1 MRQADIAVYDPDGQL
16 QLVVEIKNRP
26 GASAEW
32 ATRLRHNLL
41 VHSFIPSAPYFLL
54 ALPDFFY
61 LWTEAMS
68 ASSLAKPDYKIN
80 ATKILAPYLNQ
91 LTQPLNGL
99 SGYGFEMIM
108 TSWLAGIVHT
118 DLQIDEAGPNLQ
130 WLFDSGLYEAI
141 SHGSVA
147 IEATV

>member
-1 MRQADIAVYDPDGQL
+1 MKRADIAVYDPDGQL

-41 VHSFIPSAPYFLL
+41 VHSFIPRAPYFLL
-54 ALPDFFY
+54 ALPDYFY
-61 LWTEAMS
+61 LWTDALS
-68 ASSLAKPDYKIN
+68 ASNLAEPNYKIK

-108 TSWLAGIVHT
+108 TSWLERIVHT
-118 DLQIDEAGPNLQ
+118 DLQPEEVGPNLQ
-130 WLFDSGLYEAI
+130 WLFDSGLYKAI

>member
-1 MRQADIAVYDPDGQL
+1 MKQADIAVYDPDGQL

-41 VHSFIPSAPYFLL
+41 VHSFIPRAPYFLL

-61 LWTEAMS
+61 LWTDALS
-68 ASSLAKPDYKIN
+68 ASNLAKPDYEIE
-80 ATKILAPYLNQ
+80 ATEILAPYLNQ
-91 LTQPLNGL
+91 LPWTLNDL
-99 SGYGFEMIM
+99 SKYGFEMIV
-108 TSWLAGIVHT
+108 TSWLERIVYT
-118 DLQIDEAGPNLQ
+118 DLQIDEVGPNLQ

-141 SHGSVA
+141 LHGSVA

>member
-1 MRQADIAVYDPDGQL
+1 MKRADIAVYDPDGQL

-41 VHSFIPSAPYFLL
+41 VHSFIPRAPYFLL

-91 LTQPLNGL
+91 LPWSLNDL
-99 SGYGFEMIM
+99 SRYSFEMIM
-108 TSWLAGIVHT
+108 TSWLERIVHI
-118 DLQIDEAGPNLQ
+118 DLQPDEIDPDLQ

-147 IEATV
+147 VEAAV

>member
-16 QLVVEIKNRP
+16 QLVVEIKNRS

-41 VHSFIPSAPYFLL
+41 VHSFIPRAPYFLL
-54 ALPDFFY
+54 ALPDYFY
-61 LWTEAMS
+61 LWTDALS
-68 ASSLAKPDYKIN
+68 ASNLAKPNYKIK

-108 TSWLAGIVHT
+108 TSWLEGIVHT
-118 DLQIDEAGPNLQ
+118 DLQPDEIGPDLQ
-130 WLFDSGLYEAI
+130 WLFDSGLYKAI
-141 SHGSVA
+141 ARGSVA

>member
-1 MRQADIAVYDPDGQL
+1 MTCADIAVYGPDGQL

-41 VHSFIPSAPYFLL
+41 VHSFIPRAPYFLL

-61 LWTEAMS
+61 LWTDAIS
-68 ASSLAKPDYKIN
+68 ASNLAKPNYKIE
-80 ATKILAPYLNQ
+80 ATEILSPYLDQ
-91 LTQPLNGL
+91 LPWSLNDL
-99 SGYGFEMIM
+99 SRYSFEMIM

-118 DLQIDEAGPNLQ
+118 DLQPDKVDPNLQ

>member
-1 MRQADIAVYDPDGQL
+1 MTGADIAVYGPDGQL

-41 VHSFIPSAPYFLL
+41 VHSFIPRAPYFML

-61 LWTEAMS
+61 LWTDAMS
-68 ASSLAKPDYKIN
+68 ASSLAKPDYKIK
-80 ATKILAPYLNQ
+80 ATEVLAPYLNR

-99 SGYGFEMIM
+99 SGYGLEMIM
-108 TSWLAGIVHT
+108 TSWLTGIVHT
-118 DLQIDEAGPNLQ
+118 DLQPDEIGPDLQ

-141 SHGSVA
+141 AHGSVA